1 MEHRLSELERK
12 DIADALKQICI
23 VSDIDAPEDFAA
35 VINYMQRKFKTTLKE
50 IEQSMDF
57 WIMNES
63 KINKPRRLN
72 VKFVSDVISFYR
84 AHTRARTHERQ
95 KSSKNTYTPTPEEL
109 AAINTKGYKLIFEE
123 FYFSIKTNQTKM
135 LLKMLEVN
143 CDFAVSRGWVKR
155 TWTDEELEQ
164 EIEWLRAYAKR
175 YHQNLHE
182 KEDNIYKR
190 LQAKFVDKT
199 DYNKCA
205 VMSLHFRYRISQGHV
220 PETYQNNP
228 IEEL

>member
-1 MEHRLSELERK
+1 MEHRLSELERTQ
-12 DIADALKQICI
+12 IADALKQICI
-23 VSDIDAPEDFAA
+23 VSDIDAPEDFGA

-50 IEQSMDF
+50 IEEAMDF
-57 WIMNES
+57 WIINES
-63 KINKPRRLN
+63 KIIKPRRLN
-72 VKFVSDVISFYR
+72 VKFVSDVLSFYR
-84 AHTRARTHERQ
+84 SHKKARTHERHSNP
-95 KSSKNTYTPTPEEL
+95 KHIYKPTPEEEDK
-109 AAINTKGYKLIFEE
+109 IYIKGYKLIFEE
-123 FYFSIKTNQTKM
+123 FYYSIKTNQTKM

-143 CDFAVSRGWVKR
+143 CDFAVRKGWVKR
-155 TWTDEELEQ
+155 TWTDEDIQE

-182 KEDNIYKR
+182 KEDNVYKR